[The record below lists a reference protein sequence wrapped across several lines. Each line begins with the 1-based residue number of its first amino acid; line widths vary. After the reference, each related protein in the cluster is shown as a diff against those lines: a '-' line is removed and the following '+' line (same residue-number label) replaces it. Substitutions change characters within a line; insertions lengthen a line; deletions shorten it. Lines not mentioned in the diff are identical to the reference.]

1 MRTRR
6 RRLVVATAAVLIA
19 GITLAA
25 CGDDSDGGGD
35 ASDNAI
41 TITASEYA
49 FAIDGEATGGYVQ
62 VNFQNDGEEPHILV
76 PFKLQDGKTSAD
88 ALPLLSSEEEPD
100 PEALAEVFDGDPF
113 TSFWGTPGLLA
124 AGDAQT
130 TVANFPTGSYALVC
144 FLPAPDG
151 QPHVALGM
159 VADLTVGEGD
169 TPAPEAEGTIDI
181 TADGFTVPDGVQSGT
196 YAVTNGGRGSVR
208 LQHGGPDRGFDRR
221 LRRGDR
227 RVLRIDRHRR
237 DRAARVP
244 RPARRRLQ
252 RDDAARRDGL
262 HRHRPRIGP
271 LLVGG
276 QQRR

>member
-6 RRLVVATAAVLIA
+6 PRVLATAAVLIA

-124 AGDAQT
+124 AGDA
-130 TVANFPTGSYALVC
+130 ADDRRELSYGQLRARV
-144 FLPAPDG
+144 LPASAGRAATRRTRHGRRPDG
-151 QPHVALGM
+151 
-159 VADLTVGEGD
+159 
-169 TPAPEAEGTIDI
+169 
-181 TADGFTVPDGVQSGT
+181 
-196 YAVTNGGRGSVR
+196 R
-208 LQHGGPDRGFDRR
+208 
-221 LRRGDR
+221 
-227 RVLRIDRHRR
+227 
-237 DRAARVP
+237 
-244 RPARRRLQ
+244 
-252 RDDAARRDGL
+252 
-262 HRHRPRIGP
+262 
-271 LLVGG
+271 
-276 QQRR
+276 